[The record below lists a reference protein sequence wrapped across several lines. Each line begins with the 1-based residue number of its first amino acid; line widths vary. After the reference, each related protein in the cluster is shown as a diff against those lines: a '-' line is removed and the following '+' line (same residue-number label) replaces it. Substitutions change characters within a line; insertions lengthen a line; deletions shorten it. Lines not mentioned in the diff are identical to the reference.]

1 MQQIPITIRDEI
13 ESINF
18 PSIPYVLFRFLK
30 VVEDDR
36 SSIKELAALV
46 GQDASLSA
54 RFLTVANSPALSRG
68 REIISLEL
76 CMTTLGTRL
85 ARTLAAC
92 LAVQSVFARAAGEIQ
107 YNFRGFWGH
116 SLKVAEIC
124 RAIADKKNY
133 IDIEE
138 AYLAGL
144 MHDVGLLLL
153 LGSEGERYG
162 DVLRRSI
169 DESVLSDIERPM
181 IGTDHTAVGAWLID
195 HWKLSSFMSDAI
207 LFHHKSTNEIVDAD
221 PLSQIVWSSHVIS
234 NYNEKLDLTH
244 IAHTPDLVA
253 VTSILGI
260 DISDVATIRDRTS
273 EQVAVLAEALGVT
286 ESSDAGTL
294 PSPVIPYEICRT
306 RRNDITPINSQMD
319 EMVRDMA
326 LMQSLQQ
333 NLSSLGSEED
343 IFIAV
348 KESAKILFSLGRLAF
363 LIVNQEKSTLSG
375 ANFLG
380 QPALLKRLEIK
391 LDPGSSLAAAVV
403 FGEQPCSTFDKDRP
417 TAVSLVD
424 VQIAHILDSEGLL
437 YVPMRVNDR
446 HIGVM
451 VYGISVSQ
459 HSRIQKRLTWMTSF
473 AHLAAISFEAW
484 RETQNYKE
492 TIESNVTSRF
502 ELQARRIVHE
512 AGNPLSIIKNY
523 LKIVTKKIPGENDV
537 HQELDI
543 LTEEIDR
550 VSNILQRLN
559 TFDDTSPV
567 TGTVD
572 INGIIEGMLTLYGDS
587 LFSACGITVAK
598 ALDTSIAPITGDRDT
613 LKQILLNI
621 WKNAAEAMSNGG
633 SFVVSTR
640 DNIIKNGCHFVE
652 ILLSDSGPGLPPD
665 VMQRLFQPLEP
676 DRRPG
681 HSGIGLSIVA
691 SLVERLGGII
701 TCQSDYGQGTTFSIL
716 LPRTNRNET

>member
-1 MQQIPITIRDEI
+1 
-13 ESINF
+13 
-18 PSIPYVLFRFLK
+18 LK
-30 VVEDDR
+30 VVDDDR
-36 SSIKELAALV
+36 ASLKELAALV
-46 GQDASLSA
+46 GQDTSLSA

-68 REIISLEL
+68 REIISLEQ

-107 YNFRGFWGH
+107 YDFIGFWGH
-116 SLKVAEIC
+116 SLRVAEMS
-124 RAIADKKNY
+124 RAIAAKTNY
-133 IDIEE
+133 VDIEE

-144 MHDVGLLLL
+144 LHDVGLLLL
-153 LGSEGERYG
+153 LGSEGEHYG
-162 DVLRRSI
+162 DLLGRSI
-169 DESVLSDIERPM
+169 DESVLNDIEKPM
-181 IGTDHTAVGAWLID
+181 IGTDHAAVGAWLID
-195 HWKLSSFMSDAI
+195 NWKLSSFMSDAI
-207 LFHHKSTNEIVDAD
+207 LFHHKSPDEIASAD
-221 PLSQIVWSSHVIS
+221 PLSQIVWSSHIIS

-253 VTSILGI
+253 VTSMLGL
-260 DISDVATIRDRTS
+260 DITAVATIRDQTYER
-273 EQVAVLAEALGVT
+273 VVLIAEAIGVAG
-286 ESSDAGTL
+286 SSGARVL
-294 PSPVIPYEICRT
+294 PSPVTTVEVCKSRG
-306 RRNDITPINSQMD
+306 NDTSQVYSQMD

-333 NLSSLGSEED
+333 NLSSLCSEED

-363 LIVNQEKSTLSG
+363 LLVNPDKSALSG

-380 QPALLKRLEIK
+380 QSALLKRLEIK

-403 FGEQPCSTFDKDRP
+403 LGEQPYSTFDKDRP

-437 YVPMRVNDR
+437 YVPMCISDR
-446 HIGVM
+446 HIGIM
-451 VYGISVSQ
+451 VYGISISQ
-459 HSRIQKRLTWMTSF
+459 HSRIQKRLAWMTGF
-473 AHLAAISFEAW
+473 ARLAAISIEAW
-484 RETQNYKE
+484 REMQHNE
-492 TIESNVTSRF
+492 ENIEANVATRF
-502 ELQARRIVHE
+502 EQHARRIVHE

-523 LKIVTKKIPGENDV
+523 LKIVTGKIPGENDV
-537 HQELDI
+537 HLELDI

-550 VSNILQRLN
+550 VSTILQRLN
-559 TFDDTSPV
+559 KFEDASQV

-598 ALDTSIAPITGDRDT
+598 ALDPSISPITGDRDSI
-613 LKQILLNI
+613 KQILLNI
-621 WKNAAEAMSNGG
+621 WKNAAEAMSAGG
-633 SFVVSTR
+633 RFVVSTR
-640 DNIIKNGCHFVE
+640 DNIAKNGRNFVE
-652 ILLSDSGPGLPPD
+652 IILSDSGPGLPPD
-665 VMQRLFQPLEP
+665 VMQHLFQPLEP

-681 HSGIGLSIVA
+681 HSGLGLSIVA

-701 TCQSDYGQGTTFSIL
+701 TCQNDSGQGTTFSIL
-716 LPRTNRNET
+716 LPRTDRNGHDQLG